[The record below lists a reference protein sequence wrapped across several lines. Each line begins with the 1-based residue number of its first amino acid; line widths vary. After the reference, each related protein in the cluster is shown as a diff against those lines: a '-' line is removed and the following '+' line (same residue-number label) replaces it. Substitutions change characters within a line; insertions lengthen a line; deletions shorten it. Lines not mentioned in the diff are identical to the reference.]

1 MSQINRKFFF
11 DYTRKTLFN
20 GSFNQGQVDGLD
32 TLLDVWEASY
42 AAEDDRWLAYVL
54 GTAYHEVDRTMQPIR
69 EYGKGKGRRYG
80 VPDPETH
87 KVYYGRGFVQLTW
100 KSNYEK
106 LGDLIAVDL
115 VHDPELALDLDNA
128 SKILFIGMIH
138 GSFTGKRLHDYFND
152 HVEDWTNA
160 RRIVNGT
167 DRAEA
172 IADYAQAF
180 YAAIGYL
187 K

>member
-1 MSQINRKFFF
+1 
-11 DYTRKTLFN
+11 
-20 GSFNQGQVDGLD
+20 
-32 TLLDVWEASY
+32 
-42 AAEDDRWLAYVL
+42 
-54 GTAYHEVDRTMQPIR
+54 
-69 EYGKGKGRRYG
+69 
-80 VPDPETH
+80 
-87 KVYYGRGFVQLTW
+87 
-100 KSNYEK
+100 
-106 LGDLIAVDL
+106 
-115 VHDPELALDLDNA
+115 LDLDNA